1 MGESLLFIRNA
12 HKTMIMKRKNMTL
25 IMKIMRKTSI
35 GRSVVKLKLTDTEVA
50 FLASLVFLSNLLVDA
65 FTAAVLANVSE

>member
-12 HKTMIMKRKNMTL
+12 HKTMKMKMKNMTL

-35 GRSVVKLKLTDTEVA
+35 GRSVVKLKLTDTEVV
-50 FLASLVFLSNLLVDA
+50 FLASSVFLSNLLVDA
-65 FTAAVLANVSE
+65 FTAAVLTNVFE